1 MRLAVSAWLPLLT
14 VVSLLASTSLSSASA
29 SAGVAGDATGVM
41 LPEDARN
48 WLLRIQAA
56 AHSGNYRGTMVF
68 SVSGSMSSSRVLH
81 YAVGDQVY
89 EKLESLD
96 GQQQQIY
103 RHNDE
108 VHTLWPQTRVAVI
121 EKREAVEAWQATPQA
136 VEPSLL
142 EQYQLRRE
150 GQARVAGRDVEV
162 VLLEPRDAL
171 RFAQRLWADRASGLM
186 LRADVLG
193 VGGER
198 AVLESAAF
206 SEVEIGVKP
215 QPKAVTQISA
225 QLQGFRLVRPIHQ
238 RTQLEAEGWS
248 LAKPVP
254 GFKLQACVKRQLD
267 AARDAAA
274 LAAPVLQAV
283 FSDGLAHVSLFVE
296 PFDAKRHSVETQA
309 RQGATTTVTR
319 RRQDHWFTAV
329 GDAPTATLR
338 LLIDA
343 LERRR

>member
-14 VVSLLASTSLSSASA
+14 VLSLLAASGA
-29 SAGVAGDATGVM
+29 AVAGDAPGLVS
-41 LPEDARN
+41 PDDARA
-48 WLLRIQAA
+48 WLLRIHAA
-56 AHSGNYRGTMVF
+56 ARSGNYRGTMVF
-68 SVSGSMSSSRVLH
+68 SVSGLMSSSRVLH

-96 GQQQQIY
+96 GRQQQIY
-103 RHNDE
+103 RHNDD

-121 EKREAVEAWQATPQA
+121 EKRDPAEEWQATPQA

-150 GQARVAGRDVEV
+150 GQARVAGREAEV

-171 RFAQRLWADRASGLM
+171 RFAQRLWADRVTGLM
-186 LRADVLG
+186 LRADVLDISG
-193 VGGER
+193 DR

-215 QPKAVTQISA
+215 QPKTVTQVVT
-225 QLQGFRLVRPIHQ
+225 QLQGFRLVRPSHE
-238 RTQLEAEGWS
+238 RTQLEAEGWT
-248 LAKPVP
+248 LVKPVP
-254 GFKLQACVKRQLD
+254 GFRLQGCAKRQLD
-267 AARDAAA
+267 AARGATP

-296 PFDAKRHSVETQA
+296 PFDAKRHSAETQA

-329 GDAPTATLR
+329 GDTPATTLR